1 MGLPP
6 NTMFLSVAP
15 QHNYGACM
23 RDRNENGPGLP
34 IAERSVRWRIVVSAW
49 LIAIVFVLVFAGVET
64 LASQHAAPRQASLA
78 GAVIPRHDPG
88 FVGPDEVAASDWQQ
102 RARAEAYSE
111 W

>member
-1 MGLPP
+1 M
-6 NTMFLSVAP
+6 
-15 QHNYGACM
+15 Q
-23 RDRNENGPGLP
+23 DRNANGPDLP

-49 LIAIVFVLVFAGVET
+49 FVAIVFVLLFAGVET
-64 LASQHAAPRQASLA
+64 LASQHAAPHPASLA
-78 GAVIPRHDPG
+78 GAIIPRHDPG